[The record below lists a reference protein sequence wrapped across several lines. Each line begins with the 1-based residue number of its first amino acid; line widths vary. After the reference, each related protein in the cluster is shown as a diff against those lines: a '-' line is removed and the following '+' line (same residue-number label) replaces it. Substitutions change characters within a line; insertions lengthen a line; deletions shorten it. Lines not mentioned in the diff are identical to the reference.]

1 MEGQPSLI
9 RVKAATLS
17 VAALVAVA
25 ALSSCGEDT
34 QKVSPTGISRFE
46 AEVMFGPGSTES
58 CEGKPCTRVTIIVR
72 NMGQR
77 TADTNCTIRLTG
89 VRRSNAVVSP
99 LFSSEVRPGQS
110 VRWNVDK
117 PIRRPNGYSAHCP
130 AYDAGAL
137 SNVG

>member
-1 MEGQPSLI
+1 MAL
-9 RVKAATLS
+9 RRWLRTKAPVLL

-25 ALSSCGEDT
+25 GLSSCGEEI
-34 QKVSPTGISRFE
+34 QKVGATGISRFE

-72 NMGQR
+72 NVGQR

-89 VRRSNAVVSP
+89 VPRSNTVVSP
-99 LFSSEVRPGQS
+99 LFSSEIRPGQS

-117 PIRRPNGYSAHCP
+117 SIPRPNGYRAHCP